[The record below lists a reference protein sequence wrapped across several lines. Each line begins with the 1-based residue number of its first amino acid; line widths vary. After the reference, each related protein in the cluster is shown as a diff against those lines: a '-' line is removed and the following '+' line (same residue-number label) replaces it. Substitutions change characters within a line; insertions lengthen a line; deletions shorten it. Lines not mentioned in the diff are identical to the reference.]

1 MKVLTSRTRKIPPW
15 FFKRSEV
22 LQCSEC
28 TETFVK
34 YHFML
39 MAHMKN
45 VHPGKVFTC
54 FDEHCGLNFASQP
67 KLEEH
72 QIDHHNECLA
82 SNRTC
87 EVCNPPIIFES
98 RREFLTHQWVNHTRF
113 IYYCPR
119 CPEQFPEIKD
129 AETHLRESH
138 ATVFNKNKQIK
149 TTAKQ
154 PEARI

>member
-28 TETFVK
+28 TKTFVK

-45 VHPGKVFTC
+45 VHPGKVFMC

-82 SNRTC
+82 SNTTC

-98 RREFLTHQWVNHTRF
+98 RREFLTHQRVNHTRF

-129 AETHLRESH
+129 AETHFKVSN
-138 ATVFNKNKQIK
+138 ATVFNQNKQIRRVEK
-149 TTAKQ
+149 NSQ
-154 PEARI
+154 ARD